1 MARRKTK
8 TRFFTIGDYVEIEK
22 WLEENHRN
30 GWKLVK
36 SRFPCFFIF
45 EECKK
50 EDSNYRLDFKNEKVT
65 EDYVQMYKDYGWE
78 YIGSCFG
85 WNYFRKININDDSEA
100 EKEIFSDSES
110 KLNMINHIFKTRMFP
125 SLTFFFIAIGVNG
138 LRLTNDTHRTVD
150 IYSGVFLLILFLIYL
165 FAFVHCLIK
174 LKRLKKELER

>member
-1 MARRKTK
+1 MGIY
-8 TRFFTIGDYVEIEK
+8 RF
-22 WLEENHRN
+22 L
-30 GWKLVK
+30 
-36 SRFPCFFIF
+36 
-45 EECKK
+45 
-50 EDSNYRLDFKNEKVT
+50 
-65 EDYVQMYKDYGWE
+65 
-78 YIGSCFG
+78 FG